1 MNACDYQDELLQRA
15 SEYYDPYGYV
25 EDDQEPLDTDDE
37 ELNNF
42 VWDVDE

>member
-1 MNACDYQDELLQRA
+1 MSTCDYQDEILQKA

-25 EDDQEPLDTDDE
+25 EDDQEPLDVCDE

-42 VWDVDE
+42 DWSEDK